1 MRFIPSQPD
10 RPSPTWESAFGLFSF
25 QVAAVLVSSLLIA
38 LLPDESRL
46 GIFLSAV
53 LTVTSAFL
61 YARLAESQVPGALRQ
76 PGIRMR
82 LAVRAALVTSVV
94 ALAPMVAF
102 GLIQVNLSAFSRKDI
117 LIVAFL
123 LWGLFIVPWLELWTG
138 LTLAAWVEGRRS
150 RS

>member
-1 MRFIPSQPD
+1 M
-10 RPSPTWESAFGLFSF
+10 
-25 QVAAVLVSSLLIA
+25 
-38 LLPDESRL
+38 L
-46 GIFLSAV
+46 GIFLSAA
-53 LTVTSAFL
+53 LTVIAAFL